1 MNRVIALGLVAVVGL
16 AGSADAQIR
25 RQQPAPGPPA
35 NWISVGIGA
44 FSANSVSDGDS
55 YTTWDFGN
63 ATSPQYR
70 ASLEKAFSNGISVG
84 LAGTYVK
91 APIRYSS
98 FNPNTPDL
106 GPGATCFP
114 EACDAD
120 VNVYSLGIN
129 FEAGSGTGFHQ
140 VYGGS
145 IGVTR
150 YDNFERTSDGA
161 ELNPTDAVNA
171 ISGTFSYGF
180 GYAFNPRTSVVGVYD
195 IGLVYHS
202 REGLSS
208 DQRNTLVPRT
218 FRISLRQGFGTRSR
232 TGVRRRR

>member
-1 MNRVIALGLVAVVGL
+1 MNRVIALGLVALLGL

-25 RQQPAPGPPA
+25 RQQPSGPPA
-35 NWISVGIGA
+35 NWVSVGIGA

-55 YTTWDFGN
+55 QTTWDFGN

-84 LAGTYVK
+84 VAGTYVK
-91 APIRYSS
+91 APIRHVT
-98 FNPNTPDL
+98 FA
-106 GPGATCFP
+106 GVAQ
-114 EACDAD
+114 DAD
-120 VNVYSLGIN
+120 VNVYSLGVN
-129 FEAGSGTGFHQ
+129 FEAGGSLGFHQ

-145 IGVTR
+145 IGMTR
-150 YDNFERTSDGA
+150 YANFKRTSDGG
-161 ELNPTDAVNA
+161 ELPPTDPVNA

-202 REGLSS
+202 RDGLSS
-208 DQRNTLVPRT
+208 NQRNTLVPRT
-218 FRISLRQGFGTRSR
+218 FRISLRQGFGNRSR

>member
-1 MNRVIALGLVAVVGL
+1 MNRVIALGLVALVGL

-55 YTTWDFGN
+55 QTTWDFGN
-63 ATSPQYR
+63 ATSPLYR
-70 ASLEKAFSNGISVG
+70 ASLEKAFSNGMAVG
-84 LAGTYVK
+84 LAGTYVR
-91 APIRYSS
+91 APIIY
-98 FNPNTPDL
+98 FANFTVDPNPENPAPFC
-106 GPGATCFP
+106 GR
-114 EACDAD
+114 CDAEVD
-120 VNVYSLGIN
+120 VYSLGVN
-129 FEAGSGTGFHQ
+129 FEAGSGMGLHQ

-150 YDNFERTSDGA
+150 YANFERTSDGV
-161 ELNPTDAVNA
+161 ELRPTDAVNA
-171 ISGTFSYGF
+171 LSGTFSYGF
-180 GYAFNPRTSVVGVYD
+180 GYAFSPRTSVVGVYD

-202 REGLSS
+202 RDGLSS

>member
-1 MNRVIALGLVAVVGL
+1 MNRVIALGLVALVGL

-25 RQQPAPGPPA
+25 RQQAVQGPPA

-55 YTTWDFGN
+55 QTTWDFGS

-91 APIRYSS
+91 APLRHVTFS
-98 FNPNTPDL
+98 
-106 GPGATCFP
+106 GVAR
-114 EACDAD
+114 DAE
-120 VNVYSLGIN
+120 VNVYSLGLN
-129 FEAGSGTGFHQ
+129 FEAGGASGLHQ

-145 IGVTR
+145 IGMTR
-150 YDNFERTSDGA
+150 YDGFEATSDGA
-161 ELNPTDAVNA
+161 ELPPTEAVNA

-180 GYAFNPRTSVVGVYD
+180 GYAFSPRTSVVGVYD

-218 FRISLRQGFGTRSR
+218 FRLGLRQGFGSRSR

>member
-1 MNRVIALGLVAVVGL
+1 MNRVIALVLVALVGL

-25 RQQPAPGPPA
+25 RQQPQGPPA
-35 NWISVGIGA
+35 NWVSVGIGA

-55 YTTWDFGN
+55 QTTWDFGN

-84 LAGTYVK
+84 VVGTYVK
-91 APIRYSS
+91 APIRHVT
-98 FNPNTPDL
+98 FAGL
-106 GPGATCFP
+106 AQ
-114 EACDAD
+114 DAD
-120 VNVYSLGIN
+120 VNVYSLGVN
-129 FEAGSGTGFHQ
+129 FEAGGALGFHQ

-145 IGVTR
+145 IGMTR
-150 YDNFERTSDGA
+150 YANFERTSDGG
-161 ELNPTDAVNA
+161 ELPPTDAVNA

-180 GYAFNPRTSVVGVYD
+180 GYAFSPRTSVVGVYD

-202 REGLSS
+202 RDGLSS

>member
-1 MNRVIALGLVAVVGL
+1 MNRVIALGLIALVGL

-25 RQQPAPGPPA
+25 RQPAVQGPPA

-44 FSANSVSDGDS
+44 FSANSVSDGGS
-55 YTTWDFGN
+55 QTTWDFGS

-70 ASLEKAFSNGISVG
+70 ASLEKAFSNGMSVG

-91 APIRYSS
+91 APLRHVT
-98 FNPNTPDL
+98 FAGL
-106 GPGATCFP
+106 AR
-114 EACDAD
+114 DAE
-120 VNVYSLGIN
+120 VNVYSLGLN
-129 FEAGSGTGFHQ
+129 FEAGSGSGFHQ

-145 IGVTR
+145 IGMTR
-150 YDNFERTSDGA
+150 YDGFEATSDGA
-161 ELNPTDAVNA
+161 ELPPTEAVNA

-180 GYAFNPRTSVVGVYD
+180 GYAFSPRTSVVGVYD

-218 FRISLRQGFGTRSR
+218 FRIGLRQGFGSRSR
-232 TGVRRRR
+232 TPVRRRR

>member
-1 MNRVIALGLVAVVGL
+1 MNRVIALGLVALVGF
-16 AGSADAQIR
+16 AASADAQIR
-25 RQQPAPGPPA
+25 RQPAVQGPPA

-44 FSANSVSDGDS
+44 FSANSVSDGES
-55 YTTWDFGN
+55 QTTWDFGS

-70 ASLEKAFSNGISVG
+70 ASLEKAFSNGLSVG

-91 APIRYSS
+91 APLRHVT
-98 FNPNTPDL
+98 FTGL
-106 GPGATCFP
+106 AR
-114 EACDAD
+114 DAE
-120 VNVYSLGIN
+120 VNVYSLGVN
-129 FEAGSGTGFHQ
+129 FEAGSGQGFHQ

-145 IGVTR
+145 IGMTR
-150 YDNFERTSDGA
+150 YDGFEATSDGA
-161 ELNPTDAVNA
+161 ELPPTEAVNA
-171 ISGTFSYGF
+171 ISGNFSYGF

-202 REGLSS
+202 RDGLSS

-218 FRISLRQGFGTRSR
+218 FRIALRQGFGSRSR

>member
-1 MNRVIALGLVAVVGL
+1 MNRVIALVLVSL
-16 AGSADAQIR
+16 AAFGASANAQIR
-25 RQQPAPGPPA
+25 RQQAQQGPPA
-35 NWISVGIGA
+35 YWMSAGVGA

-55 YTTWDFGN
+55 QTTWDFGN

-70 ASLEKAFSNGISVG
+70 VSLEKNFSNGMAVG

-91 APIRYSS
+91 APIRHSV
-98 FNPNTPDL
+98 F
-106 GPGATCFP
+106 GGASR
-114 EACDAD
+114 DAE
-120 VNVYSLGIN
+120 VNVYSLGLN
-129 FEAGSGTGFHQ
+129 FEAAGGQGFHQ

-145 IGVTR
+145 VGMTR
-150 YDNFERTSDGA
+150 YDNFRATSDGA
-161 ELNPTDAVNA
+161 SLAPTDAVNA

-180 GYAFNPRTSVVGVYD
+180 GYAFNPRTTVVGVYD

-218 FRISLRQGFGTRSR
+218 FRISLRQGFGSRVRS
-232 TGVRRRR
+232 GVRRRR

>member
-25 RQQPAPGPPA
+25 RQQAVQGPPA

-55 YTTWDFGN
+55 QTTWDFGN

-91 APIRYSS
+91 APLSLTEFGIPNDPGPTTGSCTSS
-98 FNPNTPDL
+98 
-106 GPGATCFP
+106 
-114 EACDAD
+114 CDAEA
-120 VNVYSLGIN
+120 NVYSLHVN
-129 FEAGSGTGFHQ
+129 FEAGGGMGFHQ
-140 VYGGS
+140 VYGASAGM
-145 IGVTR
+145 TR
-150 YDNFERTSDGA
+150 YSDFRRTSDGA
-161 ELNPTDAVNA
+161 TLPPGSAVNA

-202 REGLSS
+202 RDGLSS

-218 FRISLRQGFGTRSR
+218 FRISLRQGFGNRSR

>member
-1 MNRVIALGLVAVVGL
+1 MNRVIALVVLAVTGF
-16 AGSADAQIR
+16 AGDANAQIR
-25 RQQPAPGPPA
+25 RQQAPQGPPA
-35 NWISVGIGA
+35 NWVSIGVGA

-55 YTTWDFGN
+55 QSTWDFGS

-84 LAGTYVK
+84 LAGTYVQ
-91 APIRYSS
+91 APIRY
-98 FNPNTPDL
+98 FVRDNLADPNPAN
-106 GPGATCFP
+106 PGCFSG
-114 EACDAD
+114 CDAE

-161 ELNPTDAVNA
+161 ALSPTDAVNA
-171 ISGTFSYGF
+171 LSGTFSYGF

-218 FRISLRQGFGTRSR
+218 FRISLRQGFGSR
-232 TGVRRRR
+232 GPVRRRR

>member
-1 MNRVIALGLVAVVGL
+1 MNRVIVLGLAGLVGL

-25 RQQPAPGPPA
+25 RQQAVQGPPA
-35 NWISVGIGA
+35 YWLSAGVGA

-55 YTTWDFGN
+55 QTTWDFDN

-70 ASLEKAFSNGISVG
+70 VSLEKAFSNGMAVG

-91 APIRYSS
+91 APIRHI
-98 FNPNTPDL
+98 DHL
-106 GPGATCFP
+106 LA
-114 EACDAD
+114 DASPTSD
-120 VNVYSLGIN
+120 AEVDVYSLGVN
-129 FEAGSGTGFHQ
+129 FEAAGGQGLHQ

-145 IGVTR
+145 IGMTR
-150 YDNFERTSDGA
+150 YDNFRRTSDGA
-161 ELNPTDAVNA
+161 ELRPTEAVNV
-171 ISGTFSYGF
+171 ISGNFSYGF

-202 REGLSS
+202 RDGLSS

-218 FRISLRQGFGTRSR
+218 FRISLRQGFGNRSR
-232 TGVRRRR
+232 TPVRRRR

>member
-1 MNRVIALGLVAVVGL
+1 MNRVIALGLVALVGL

-25 RQQPAPGPPA
+25 RQQPAQGPPA
-35 NWISVGIGA
+35 NWVSVGIGA

-55 YTTWDFGN
+55 HSTWDFGN
-63 ATSPQYR
+63 ATTPQYR
-70 ASLEKAFSNGISVG
+70 VSLEKAFSNGISVG

-91 APIRYSS
+91 APISYSN
-98 FNPNTPDL
+98 FGVFTPD
-106 GPGATCFP
+106 GPAFGVCGS
-114 EACDAD
+114 ACDAELD
-120 VNVYSLGIN
+120 VYSLGIN
-129 FEAGSGTGFHQ
+129 FEAGGAMGFHQ

-150 YDNFERTSDGA
+150 YDNFKRTSDGA
-161 ELNPTDAVNA
+161 ELAPADAVNA

-202 REGLSS
+202 RDGLSS